1 MKNPVRLIA
10 LLFALI
16 GFTASAGAAA
26 PDTKVYE
33 LRTYTAMP
41 GKIENV
47 ISRFRDHTTRI
58 FDRFGMVSVAY
69 WIPMDA
75 ADGAGE
81 KIVYLLEHKSR
92 EAADAAWKAF
102 QADPEWKTV
111 SAASEANGKIVSKVD
126 RIF

>member
-1 MKNPVRLIA
+1 MKKPLRLIA
-10 LLFALI
+10 LLLAFISLI
-16 GFTASAGAAA
+16 ASAGAAA
-26 PDTKVYE
+26 PDGKVYE

-47 ISRFRDHTTRI
+47 SWRLRGHTTRI

-69 WIPMDA
+69 WIPRDA

-102 QADPEWKTV
+102 QADPEWK
-111 SAASEANGKIVSKVD
+111 
-126 RIF
+126 